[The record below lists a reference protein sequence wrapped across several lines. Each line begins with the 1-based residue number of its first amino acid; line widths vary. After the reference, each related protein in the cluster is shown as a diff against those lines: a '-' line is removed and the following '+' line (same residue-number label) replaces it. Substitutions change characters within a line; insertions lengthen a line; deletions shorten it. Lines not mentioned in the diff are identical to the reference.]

1 MGSALPPD
9 NVLVGARRFAVENFG
24 LQHRVATECDCC
36 PLNGRPRQQGIYEA
50 VQTTAMK
57 RVLAMQL
64 AEAMKERNLTKVE
77 MTRRMRTSRVQLDRL
92 LDPDNDSVT
101 LATLCRAAAV
111 VGRELRLE
119 LV

>member
-1 MGSALPPD
+1 MSKTKKPKRKPHMGDTFDDFL
-9 NVLVGARRFAVENFG
+9 RE
-24 LQHRVATECDCC
+24 E
-36 PLNGRPRQQGIYEA
+36 GIYEA

-57 RVLAMQL
+57 RILAMQL

-77 MTRRMRTSRVQLDRL
+77 MARRMRTSRVQLDRL

-101 LATLCRAAAV
+101 LATLSRAAAV